1 MLLLKSS
8 QQSCNLV
15 KRLFNLSTISLQL
28 GEDYWWTDRR
38 NKVGGGVN
46 PGKRRENWIP
56 ITAHAEGGALNALV
70 GTISENS
77 RDQIM
82 SYTRLDTDVCATNV
96 SSSVDKRIPLPS
108 PVYASVCDRFKST
121 SACFEVLFIARCAS
135 PRHRETPFPNPR
147 LRYAASFAGA
157 GRLPWQVS
165 NRLGVV

>member
-1 MLLLKSS
+1 
-8 QQSCNLV
+8 
-15 KRLFNLSTISLQL
+15 
-28 GEDYWWTDRR
+28 
-38 NKVGGGVN
+38 
-46 PGKRRENWIP
+46 
-56 ITAHAEGGALNALV
+56 
-70 GTISENS
+70 
-77 RDQIM
+77 M

-157 GRLPWQVS
+157 GRLPWQVW
-165 NRLGVV
+165 NRLGVVEKKLQNLRGGGIDILDQIFFGEEMISFFFLSLKQRRFGQRGFVQPLSNFVFPIGSLIILIQL

>member
-1 MLLLKSS
+1 MDRSEKQSWRRCKSGQAS
-8 QQSCNLV
+8 RKLN
-15 KRLFNLSTISLQL
+15 
-28 GEDYWWTDRR
+28 TDNSAR
-38 NKVGGGVN
+38 G
-46 PGKRRENWIP
+46 
-56 ITAHAEGGALNALV
+56 GGALNALV